1 MQATT
6 WVRHES
12 EKLAADPVKSSE
24 VEAFHVPDVRGCFK
38 SSDVSAWYET
48 GCSEVVQQGSEGSAE
63 RAENAVT
70 VTPRKRKMQHRG
82 SAPSTTG
89 TGITAASESASD
101 RNSFVNRLTSFFYQ
115 SAKAPRDLDIKES
128 AEVEIETSVGTVED
142 LERTRLSYER
152 FKMSNL

>member
-6 WVRHES
+6 WVRQES

-24 VEAFHVPDVRGCFK
+24 VEVFHVPDVQGCFK
-38 SSDVSAWYET
+38 SSDASAWYET
-48 GCSEVVQQGSEGSAE
+48 SCSEVVQQGSEGSAE
-63 RAENAVT
+63 SAAT

-101 RNSFVNRLTSFFYQ
+101 RNSFVNRLTSFFFQ
-115 SAKAPRDLDIKES
+115 SAKPHSDLDRKES

-152 FKMSNL
+152 FKMSYL